1 MADIYDSAS
10 PSLIT
15 PAIDGQSVS
24 PSDSADLI
32 NVSRAIYVG
41 GAGDLAV
48 ELASGASVTLAA
60 VPAGATLPL
69 RAQKVYATGTTAGAI
84 VALW

>member
-10 PSLIT
+10 PGLIT
-15 PAIDGQSVS
+15 PAIDGQSVA
-24 PSDSADLI
+24 PSDSQDLV

-41 GAGDLAV
+41 SGGDLSV
-48 ELASGASVTLAA
+48 ELASGTNVTLAA

-69 RAQKVYATGTTAGAI
+69 RAQKIHATGTTAGAI